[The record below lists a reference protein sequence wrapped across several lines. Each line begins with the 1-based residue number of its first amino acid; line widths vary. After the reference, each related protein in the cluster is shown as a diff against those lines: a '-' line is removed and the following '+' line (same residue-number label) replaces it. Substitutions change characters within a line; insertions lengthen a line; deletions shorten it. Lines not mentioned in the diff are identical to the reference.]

1 MPLFSKPA
9 RKGQHWTHQ
18 RRRPVFTGDTR
29 VALMIAAGAIAL
41 MLVFQSLM
49 AKRPPVPTE
58 EQMAMYRNTNQRP
71 QTIN

>member
-9 RKGQHWTHQ
+9 RKGQHWTQQ

-29 VALMIAAGAIAL
+29 V
-41 MLVFQSLM
+41 MLVIGAMALTLGLIWQSL
-49 AKRPPVPTE
+49 AAQRPPVPSD
-58 EQMAMYRNTNQRP
+58 EQLAMYRNTNQRP